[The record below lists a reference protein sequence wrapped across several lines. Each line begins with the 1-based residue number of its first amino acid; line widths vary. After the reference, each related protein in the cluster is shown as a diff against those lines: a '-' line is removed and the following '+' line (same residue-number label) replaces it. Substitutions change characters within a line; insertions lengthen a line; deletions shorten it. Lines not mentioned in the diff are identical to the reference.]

1 MTLYEI
7 LGVNRFATSQEIRN
21 AYLALTK
28 INYPKLQDGN
38 SFKFKLISR
47 SYRILYNKD
56 KRKIYDMT
64 NNVNDAD
71 NYETSSQDM
80 NYLDKF
86 TPIENSLI
94 MNGLGLGYTIC
105 FYNNCTIGFEN
116 CMCPHNNLIC
126 CLCEVGI
133 AKEYLQFNL
142 WKHLIDRHAIYKTF
156 PCDQLDHCKGNLN
169 INYLCLDAESNILQ
183 PDLLS
188 PVIGDIITLV
198 EEWQET
204 QQPIVNYYQ
213 VFDFILAQDTLEFIE
228 AIVRGK
234 FKIDVIEY
242 IMNKVSRTK
251 GSPEIII
258 FNKYF
263 HGNR

>member
-1 MTLYEI
+1 
-7 LGVNRFATSQEIRN
+7 
-21 AYLALTK
+21 
-28 INYPKLQDGN
+28 
-38 SFKFKLISR
+38 
-47 SYRILYNKD
+47 
-56 KRKIYDMT
+56 MT

-71 NYETSSQDM
+71 NYETSNQDI
-80 NYLDKF
+80 NYLDRF

-105 FYNNCTIGFEN
+105 FYNNCTISFEN

-126 CLCEVGI
+126 SLCEVGI
-133 AKEYLQFNL
+133 TKEYMQFNL

-156 PCDQLDHCKGNLN
+156 SCDQLDHSKGNLN

-188 PVIGDIITLV
+188 PVIGDIIKLV

-204 QQPIVNYYQ
+204 QQPIVKFYQ
-213 VFDFILAQDTLEFIE
+213 CFDFILTQYTLKFLES
-228 AIVRGK
+228 IVRGIIK
-234 FKIDVIEY
+234 FDILEY
-242 IMNKVSRTK
+242 FMNKVARAK

-263 HGNR
+263 HENRSIKLIQSVFEQVIIKNIYQHDLRPSWRKSLFMELKTTNFKKK